1 MLYIWKSQVP
11 NSNVTLWK
19 VSKLAK
25 LLPSHLFTD
34 YVKLQ
39 VKLQV

>member
-1 MLYIWKSQVP
+1 MLDIWKSQVP
-11 NSNVTLWK
+11 NSHVTLWK
-19 VSKLAK
+19 ASKLAK
-25 LLPSHLFTD
+25 LLPSHLFTN

>member
-1 MLYIWKSQVP
+1 MLDIWKSQVP

-19 VSKLAK
+19 ASKLAK
-25 LLPSHLFTD
+25 ILPSHLFTN